1 MAYRHHAAA
10 YGALSGEGARLH
22 GGRWNPPDSFAV
34 VYAAGDTTT
43 VDAEFERLLV
53 RSGLSP
59 QSLQPRQLTTI
70 NLDLG
75 HVLDLRD
82 DAVLDAIGV
91 RTPDLTGDDP
101 ALTRRIG
108 EAAHAT
114 GYEAVIAPSAAGAGA
129 GAGDVI
135 AIFPANRR
143 PESRMEVVG
152 VRSYRPG
159 IAD

>member
-1 MAYRHHAAA
+1 MSYRHHAAA
-10 YGALSGEGARLH
+10 YGGLSGEGARLH

-34 VYAAGDTTT
+34 VYTAADTAT
-43 VDAEFERLLV
+43 VDAEFERLLA
-53 RSGLSP
+53 RSGLTA

-70 NLDLG
+70 DLELS

-82 DAVLDAIGV
+82 EAILDALGV
-91 RTPDLTGDDP
+91 RAPDLIGDDP

-108 EAAHAT
+108 EAAHAM
-114 GYEAVIAPSAAGAGA
+114 GYEALISPSAA

-143 PESRMEVVG
+143 PDSRIDVVG

-159 IAD
+159 VAD

>member
-10 YGALSGEGARLH
+10 YGGLNGEGARLH

-34 VYAAGDTTT
+34 VYTAADTAT
-43 VDAEFERLLV
+43 VDAEFQRLLA
-53 RSGLSP
+53 RSGLP
-59 QSLQPRQLTTI
+59 AQSLQPRQLTTI

-82 DAVLDAIGV
+82 EAVLATLGV
-91 RTPDLTGDDP
+91 RTADLTGDDP
-101 ALTRRIG
+101 TLTRRIG
-108 EAAHAT
+108 EAAHAL
-114 GYEAVIAPSAAGAGA
+114 GYEAVIAPSAAGAG
-129 GAGDVI
+129 DVV

-143 PESRMEVVG
+143 PDSRIEVVG

-159 IAD
+159 VAD

>member
-1 MAYRHHAAA
+1 
-10 YGALSGEGARLH
+10 
-22 GGRWNPPDSFAV
+22 
-34 VYAAGDTTT
+34 VYAAGDTAT
-43 VDAEFERLLV
+43 VDAEFERLLA
-53 RSGLSP
+53 RSGLPP
-59 QSLQPRQLTTI
+59 QALQPRQLTTI

-82 DAVLDAIGV
+82 KAVLDAVGV
-91 RTPDLTGDDP
+91 GTPDLRGDDP

-108 EAAHAT
+108 EAAHAM
-114 GYEAVIAPSAAGAGA
+114 GYEAVIAPSAA

-143 PESRMEVVG
+143 PESRIEVVG